1 LTVITGGLFEPVS
14 VPLGIDRCFVDQVWA
29 PVDVGG
35 AFAPGPPPAFE
46 P

>member
-1 LTVITGGLFEPVS
+1 MAGDELSAVI

-29 PVDVGG
+29 PVEVGG
-35 AFAPGPPPAFE
+35 AFAPGPPPVFE